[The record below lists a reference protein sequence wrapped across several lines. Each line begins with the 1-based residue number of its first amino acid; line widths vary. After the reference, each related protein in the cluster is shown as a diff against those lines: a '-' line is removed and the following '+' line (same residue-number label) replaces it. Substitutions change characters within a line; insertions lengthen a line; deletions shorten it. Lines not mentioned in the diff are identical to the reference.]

1 MLVLGIIALL
11 LGVVGLLLTP
21 IHFPMLDE
29 ALFTYV
35 DTLVGYIGGNAANVV
50 NFLLPGGI
58 VATLMDVLIFTIAA
72 YYAYLIIMWVLR
84 KFPAGP
90 Q

>member
-1 MLVLGIIALL
+1 MLILLLIKLILGIVKLL
-11 LGVVGLLLTP
+11 LLPVH
-21 IHFPMLDE
+21 IPMVDE

-35 DTLVGYIGGNAANVV
+35 DTLVQYIGGNAANIV
-50 NFLLPGGI
+50 NFLLPGG
-58 VATLMDVLIFTIAA
+58 VVSTLMDILIFTIAA